1 MVMVV
6 VVVVVNNASP
16 EIGKI
21 VETVV
26 ATVALVAA
34 VVTEAVEAETGTTVD
49 HVATPTETVDHVP
62 TEMTKAAEIVAQGV
76 QPVAMM
82 EVAADLVRLADARSK
97 PESRNL

>member
-1 MVMVV
+1 
-6 VVVVVNNASP
+6 
-16 EIGKI
+16 
-21 VETVV
+21 
-26 ATVALVAA
+26 
-34 VVTEAVEAETGTTVD
+34 
-49 HVATPTETVDHVP
+49 VDHVP